1 MSDGYGYEWDA
12 QLTGGPADG
21 CLDIVIKINGAEP
34 PEFITKIVDGN
45 EMKRETLGEKIIEY
59 LTKKTLDGNQKV
71 AVYKLREIIEDKCFY
86 DYLETIKMNKYRL
99 KYEEL

>member
-12 QLTGGPADG
+12 QLMGGPADG
-21 CLDIVIKINGAEP
+21 CLDIVIKINGSEP
-34 PEFITKIVDGN
+34 PEFVTKIVDGN